1 MSNTFVTVAKYTY
14 SSEALIIKGK
24 LESEGI
30 EVFMADS
37 LTIDIDPL
45 VSNALGGVRLK
56 VLAQDEERAREIL
69 NTIKDYSVNEKGAA
83 NHCPNCDS
91 TKIHFFTHVTGF
103 KSLMAFLVG
112 FLFGMLPFYTRYD
125 YTCEDCKT
133 KFKTDE

>member
-1 MSNTFVTVAKYTY
+1 MSNTFVTIANYTY
-14 SSEALIIKGK
+14 SSEALIFKGK

-56 VLAQDEERAREIL
+56 VLANDELRAREIL
-69 NTIKDYSVNEKGAA
+69 ASIKEFSVDEKGEDI
-83 NHCPNCDS
+83 HCPNCDS
-91 TKIHFFTHVTGF
+91 TKIHFFTHITGF
-103 KSLMAFLVG
+103 KSLMAFLLG
-112 FLFGMLPFYTRYD
+112 FLFGILPFYTKYD